1 MQPFFFTISLPGQYV
16 FYGSLIFFGGALL
29 KQIGLNDK
37 LSAGK
42 KLAAH
47 YLTDVSIGGLIGT
60 VTGFVFLKLD
70 ERAEKKQ

>member
-1 MQPFFFTISLPGQYV
+1 MKTTISGNDLTIAGLVFAIAVMFSRIVPG
-16 FYGSLIFFGGALL
+16 
-29 KQIGLNDK
+29 
-37 LSAGK
+37 
-42 KLAAH
+42 AH